1 MGTRVFRD
9 VDYNEYLRVS
19 KALSVCAPD
28 VEIQLISRDDM
39 LFLLG
44 HSSYIPCT
52 FQVTL
57 TDEQIENIHG
67 VHFNANKANIEIQR
81 YTQHLNAEVDKQ
93 QAFEGEK
100 KKVKEYLI
108 RSYNDK
114 PESASGIEYV
124 NKDVFDGKGD
134 KDLILR
140 ILRDLEADGVIESMN
155 FYGTEEFAIFKLKR
169 TY

>member
-1 MGTRVFRD
+1 MEWLTFGLSALCAIGSFVGFMLAQREKKEAKKSEAAAK
-9 VDYNEYLRVS
+9 EY
-19 KALSVCAPD
+19 A
-28 VEIQLISRDDM
+28 E
-39 LFLLG
+39 
-44 HSSYIPCT
+44 
-52 FQVTL
+52 
-57 TDEQIENIHG
+57 
-67 VHFNANKANIEIQR
+67 NANKANIEIQR

>member
-57 TDEQIENIHG
+57 TDEQIENIHEKWQEQDILYG
-67 VHFNANKANIEIQR
+67 
-81 YTQHLNAEVDKQ
+81 
-93 QAFEGEK
+93 EGGSSSACLENY
-100 KKVKEYLI
+100 EMWDMLDRWLYL
-108 RSYNDK
+108 
-114 PESASGIEYV
+114 
-124 NKDVFDGKGD
+124 
-134 KDLILR
+134 
-140 ILRDLEADGVIESMN
+140 
-155 FYGTEEFAIFKLKR
+155 
-169 TY
+169 